1 MKGSPDVGG
10 ESEPDTQQAPHTDA
24 SRPGEHLPFSAGLAF
39 RSSSH
44 CHCLPMASQAPALTI
59 PSCPP
64 QREPNCVS
72 PAGSGA
78 QARPP
83 PLLLHQ
89 FPGAWQVL
97 SW

>member
-44 CHCLPMASQAPALTI
+44 CHCLPMASQAPAAHAGRQA
-59 PSCPP
+59 P
-64 QREPNCVS
+64 QR
-72 PAGSGA
+72 
-78 QARPP
+78 
-83 PLLLHQ
+83 
-89 FPGAWQVL
+89 
-97 SW
+97 